1 VKHDNVPYNLKLQM
15 APTATEYSDLMMSTK
30 EIMFF
35 QPRSLEDLVHFAN
48 TANYLDMAFVIDAA
62 CAAIALNWRKI
73 SKDPRILQSQA
84 PSP

>member
-1 VKHDNVPYNLKLQM
+1 
-15 APTATEYSDLMMSTK
+15 
-30 EIMFF
+30 MFF

-48 TANYLDMAFVIDAA
+48 TANYLDMEFVIDAA

-73 SKDPRILQSQA
+73 SKDPRIAQPQA